1 MSKTLIECKD
11 PMLLAGFMY
20 GAEFF
25 TGASVDYDSDHDS
38 DLTWLLIEA
47 DDDFDNQTYTLT
59 EGGLEHKEC
68 GVEI

>member
-25 TGASVDYDSDHDS
+25 TGASVDYDSD
-38 DLTWLLIEA
+38 LTWLLIEA

-59 EGGLEHKEC
+59 EGGLEHKC
-68 GVEI
+68 GGVVL